1 MGKINYGKA
10 VYSVAMIDLD
20 TFLEYVLSIDEELK
34 DANFVLGYV
43 LSKNDY
49 VETEY
54 LFKEHAFNKFAKV
67 KCALDKIEKEILKY
81 QSKLN
86 AFFEC
91 NEEEKNKFYEKL
103 DILIPL
109 HEEKSKFVKEQ
120 LHKCFEIIK
129 SNQYCENI
137 ESTLNA

>member
-1 MGKINYGKA
+1 MNNKINYGKA

-20 TFLEYVLSIDEELK
+20 TYLEYILNIDEELK
-34 DANFVLGYV
+34 DATFVLGYV

-67 KCALDKIEKEILKY
+67 KCSLDKIEKEILKY

-103 DILIPL
+103 NVVIPL

-120 LHKCFEIIK
+120 LHKCFKHIK
-129 SNQYCENI
+129 
-137 ESTLNA
+137 